1 VVTRASNAKAW
12 EVEPGELGVD
22 GQLGLQETPSQD
34 KKKQKKKP
42 KKLRAKNSGAQGRCR
57 GGEE

>member
-1 VVTRASNAKAW
+1 MVTRASNAKAW

-34 KKKQKKKP
+34 KKKQKKKT
-42 KKLRAKNSGAQGRCR
+42 KKTESK
-57 GGEE
+57 E

>member
-1 VVTRASNAKAW
+1 MVTRASNAKAW

-34 KKKQKKKP
+34 KKKQKNT
-42 KKLRAKNSGAQGRCR
+42 KLRAKNSGAQGRCR